1 MSMDELEK
9 RSFLNNLIV
18 NNPKMIENN
27 LKNNYVFLKERQ
39 LCLELKSYID
49 KFIEECNVN
58 RYFIIPGI
66 RGVGKTTILYQLY
79 TYLCNEKNIEKNRIL
94 FLDLDRLKR
103 DPDFELLSFLDIFL
117 KQINDE
123 YYLTSTPLFIFVDE
137 SQYVDDWDLIGKI
150 LYDENSNVFMIFTGS
165 NALNLEISAD
175 SSRRAIKKQL
185 YPMNFREYLNL
196 KYDYN
201 ISTEFTHE
209 IMNTILTGEIN
220 TVTKHEKEI
229 QINDLLNLERNIDNE
244 WIDFLQYG
252 DLPLTIRQN
261 KFDNIEKTTDIV
273 DKIIE
278 KDMDILSSIT
288 STLRLSTYKLVTLL
302 ATQKPGDIS
311 LNKLANILNISKS
324 SVENLLKI
332 LEKTQLLFSIDAYGS
347 PSKKIRTSS
356 EYYFLSTQIKA
367 SFFIDNGDLSRDPRQ
382 YLGIL
387 TENLVAS
394 TLYRLKNVCNNKYG
408 ISYDSKKGGVDF
420 IITTMNGKIIPIEV
434 GIGKKNKK
442 QIIKAINNYNSD
454 YGIII
459 SNTTNQI
466 VKEENIIYI
475 PLVTF
480 SLA

>member
-1 MSMDELEK
+1 M
-9 RSFLNNLIV
+9 
-18 NNPKMIENN
+18 
-27 LKNNYVFLKERQ
+27 
-39 LCLELKSYID
+39 
-49 KFIEECNVN
+49 
-58 RYFIIPGI
+58 
-66 RGVGKTTILYQLY
+66 
-79 TYLCNEKNIEKNRIL
+79 
-94 FLDLDRLKR
+94 
-103 DPDFELLSFLDIFL
+103 
-117 KQINDE
+117 
-123 YYLTSTPLFIFVDE
+123 
-137 SQYVDDWDLIGKI
+137 
-150 LYDENSNVFMIFTGS
+150 
-165 NALNLEISAD
+165 
-175 SSRRAIKKQL
+175 
-185 YPMNFREYLNL
+185 
-196 KYDYN
+196 
-201 ISTEFTHE
+201 
-209 IMNTILTGEIN
+209 
-220 TVTKHEKEI
+220 
-229 QINDLLNLERNIDNE
+229 
-244 WIDFLQYG
+244 
-252 DLPLTIRQN
+252 PLTIRQN

>member
-1 MSMDELEK
+1 MSMDLLEK
-9 RSFLNNLIV
+9 RSFINDLIL

-27 LKNNYVFLKERQ
+27 LKNNYIYLKERQ
-39 LCLELKSYID
+39 LYQELKCYVD

-58 RYFIIPGI
+58 RFFIIPGI
-66 RGVGKTTILYQLY
+66 RGVGKTTILYQLF
-79 TYLCNEKNIEKNRIL
+79 TYLYNEKNIEKNRIL

-103 DPDFELLSFLDIFL
+103 QPDFELLSFIDVFL

-175 SSRRAIKKQL
+175 SSRRAIKKEL

-196 KYDYN
+196 KYDFN
-201 ISTEFTHE
+201 INTDFTSE
-209 IMNTILTGEIN
+209 IINTILTGDIN
-220 TVTKHEKEI
+220 TITRNEKEI
-229 QINDLLNLERNIDNE
+229 QMNDLAKLKRNIDNE
-244 WIDFLQYG
+244 WMDFLQYG
-252 DLPLTIRQN
+252 DLPLTVSQN
-261 KFDNIEKTTDIV
+261 KYDNLRKTTDIV

-278 KDMDILSSIT
+278 KDMDLLSSVT
-288 STLRLSTYKLVTLL
+288 SPLRLSTYKLVTLL
-302 ATQKPGDIS
+302 ATQKPGDMS
-311 LNKLANILNISKS
+311 LNKMANILDISKS

-332 LEKTQLLFSIDAYGS
+332 LEKTQLLFSVDSYGS

-394 TLYRLKNVCNNKYG
+394 TLYRLKNLLNNRYA

-420 IITTMNGKIIPIEV
+420 IITTISGKVVPVEV

-442 QIIKAINNYNSD
+442 QIINAINNYNAD

-466 VKEENIIYI
+466 VKEKNIIYI
-475 PLVTF
+475 PLLTF